1 MEYVFYD
8 VDKIKEFV
16 FDSFK
21 PKGVKGAS
29 ELLKCLDIDFDN
41 NKKESLLQ
49 ELTDKFNIP
58 DENIIFSKGGS
69 GLIKT
74 PDNNGEEI
82 CQWLEEK
89 FKDHTKEGGSL
100 TAVSHKEDNDFD
112 TSFAIL
118 NFKARDKKN
127 QKLLGHDL
135 SIVSFKDEE
144 NERCQLCFKRT
155 KIRNDN
161 NRVYI
166 NGKEDYGCDICSQKY
181 ALGKQLVEAETLED
195 IGKALNVQDT
205 KYILVIYGDLNE
217 AGAHLAAIKSED
229 ELKRFSNGISKTLDH
244 TRSEIENVLVQNG
257 FQFLAPVIGG
267 DDIILFTHPASFE
280 LIKEHLFNIEKE
292 LQMQDLN
299 LKMNFAFLMAK
310 YNFPIYHLF
319 KLSQSL
325 LDKTKEL
332 YYEDSLKQTRYGFF
346 KVMEGNSKVST
357 ADVYTADDF
366 IFLFDTAKRIHDD
379 NKIHTSAL
387 YNIWELLTNR
397 QSTLERD
404 LNLKYFLSRHPEFKD
419 YIPADNQDFL
429 YRPREG
435 KIKLNPDVLEDV
447 IDMKDLLYRPGEP
460 EEEERRNHGQ

>member
-29 ELLKCLDIDFDN
+29 ELLKCLDFDLDN
-41 NKKESLLQ
+41 KKKESLLQ

-58 DENIIFSKGGS
+58 DEHIIFSKGGS

-82 CQWLEEK
+82 CRWLEDK
-89 FKDHTKEGGSL
+89 FKNHTKSGSL
-100 TAVSHKEDNDFD
+100 SAVFHKEEKDFD

-118 NFKARDKKN
+118 NFKAREKKSH
-127 QKLLGHDL
+127 KFLSHDL
-135 SIVSFKDEE
+135 GITTFNADETDRCDYCGKRNSCHTIE
-144 NERCQLCFKRT
+144 LGNERIPICEICLWKRNQT
-155 KIRNDN
+155 GKN
-161 NRVYI
+161 N
-166 NGKEDYGCDICSQKY
+166 KAASK
-181 ALGKQLVEAETLED
+181 AETLED

-217 AGAHLAAIKSED
+217 AGAHLAAIKSE
-229 ELKRFSNGISKTLDH
+229 EALKRFSNGISKTLDH
-244 TRSEIENVLVQNG
+244 TRSEIENVLEQKG

-280 LIKEHLFNIEKE
+280 LIKEHLYNIEKE

-325 LDKTKEL
+325 LDKTKDL
-332 YYEDSLKQTRYGFF
+332 YYEDKQTRYGFF
-346 KVMEGNSKVST
+346 KVMEGNSKPLIE
-357 ADVYTADDF
+357 DVYIGNDF
-366 IFLFDTAKRIHDD
+366 KFLFDTAKHIHE
-379 NKIHTSAL
+379 NKKIHTSAL
-387 YNIWELLTNR
+387 YNIWELVSNK
-397 QSTLERD
+397 QSPQERD
-404 LNLKYFLSRHPEFKD
+404 LNVKYFLSRHPEFKD
-419 YIPADNQDFL
+419 YIPTDNQDFL

-435 KIKLNPDVLEDV
+435 KTKLNPDVLEDL

-460 EEEERRNHGQ
+460 EEEVRRKHDQ